1 MGLSK
6 KIEDA
11 LTKGLGIDEP
21 ENGRG
26 NIPIIAKEITDAIIE
41 FIQEQTFT
49 ITEMRAPLEVEEID
63 TAGPLIGDVL
73 PSVTTSTPGNVPV
86 GTSGG
91 PGATTVPVVST
102 VTSGTFG
109 VKMPK
114 LLLRKTPSAGET
126 PQGGVL
132 TALGHAYIGK
142 NPFSSE
148 NGEETTKVKLKKI
161 KGGTR

>member
-6 KIEDA
+6 KIEDS
-11 LTKGLGIDEP
+11 LTKGLGIGEP

-26 NIPIIAKEITDAIIE
+26 NIPTIAKEITDAIIE

-49 ITEMRAPLEVEEID
+49 ITKMKAPLEVEAID

-91 PGATTVPVVST
+91 PGATTIPVVST
-102 VTSGTFG
+102 VTQGKFG
-109 VKMPK
+109 VQMPK
-114 LLLRKTPSAGET
+114 LLLRKTPSPGET

-132 TALGHAYIGK
+132 TALGHAYIGQ
-142 NPFSSE
+142 NPVQAE
-148 NGEETTKVKLKKI
+148 GNEELTKVKLLKI
-161 KGGTR
+161 KGGSQ